1 MSQYNKTIRMLF
13 GVIAFLLLSS
23 ISTMLN
29 DNLQYTRLSTICF
42 LIGCYLFLYFFVF
55 SLIDASINNIAS
67 FHQKYNQE
75 NIKNSFLKKIIEGEN
90 LVSKGYKL
98 AFNLGFLVVMYFML
112 KNEM

>member
-1 MSQYNKTIRMLF
+1 MLSYR
-13 GVIAFLLLSS
+13 LLSV
-23 ISTMLN
+23 
-29 DNLQYTRLSTICF
+29 
-42 LIGCYLFLYFFVF
+42 FVF
-55 SLIDASINNIAS
+55 SLIDTGVNNIVS

-75 NIKNSFLKKIIEGEN
+75 NIKKSFLKNFIEGEN